1 MRKQTKIVATIG
13 PACDSNEMIKKLI
26 LAGVNIFRFNFK
38 HNTIEWHDERI
49 KRVKLVASEL
59 GIFIGTLIDLQ
70 GPEIRINM
78 PYDEIIIKSE
88 ELMVFGEEV
97 FEKSFDKTQYKGLSI
112 SHPQIIQ
119 HLTEGQKI
127 IADDGAFHFSLEKL
141 NGKIYLRSHSDGILK
156 NRKSLNIPGA
166 DFPFPILVDR
176 DFEGLRLAQ
185 RNKID
190 FVALSF
196 VRTAEDIEILR
207 KEMEKYKVQAK
218 VIAKMETKKSLDYLE
233 SIIAAS
239 DGIMVASGDMGV
251 ELPVEEIPYHQKI
264 IIKEAIRKG
273 LPVITATQMLQSM
286 TEHPYPTRAEVSDI
300 ANAVYDLT
308 DSVMLS
314 GETAVGKFPVE
325 TVQVMKKTAEFNES
339 KNRVDSRLR
348 FNFDLSD
355 NESALCDTAYGLYV
369 TFKKLNRK
377 IGGFLVFTQ
386 TGRTVQLISRYRP
399 LCPIFA
405 FAHEKKTV
413 SFLTVHFGVEP
424 FYLKITQKKEV
435 TSKAVFN
442 AIDFLKKRKLIQ
454 KGEILI
460 ALHGFNWGEKG
471 STSTI
476 SLITV
481 T

>member
-1 MRKQTKIVATIG
+1 
-13 PACDSNEMIKKLI
+13 
-26 LAGVNIFRFNFK
+26 
-38 HNTIEWHDERI
+38 
-49 KRVKLVASEL
+49 
-59 GIFIGTLIDLQ
+59 
-70 GPEIRINM
+70 
-78 PYDEIIIKSE
+78 
-88 ELMVFGEEV
+88 
-97 FEKSFDKTQYKGLSI
+97 
-112 SHPQIIQ
+112 
-119 HLTEGQKI
+119 
-127 IADDGAFHFSLEKL
+127 
-141 NGKIYLRSHSDGILK
+141 
-156 NRKSLNIPGA
+156 
-166 DFPFPILVDR
+166 
-176 DFEGLRLAQ
+176 
-185 RNKID
+185 
-190 FVALSF
+190 
-196 VRTAEDIEILR
+196 
-207 KEMEKYKVQAK
+207 
-218 VIAKMETKKSLDYLE
+218 METKKSLDYLE

-239 DGIMVASGDMGV
+239 DGIMVARGDMGV